1 MRAQQTLTVVQEK
14 KSRMIGKLSGTKPG
28 PTVVIFAGIHGN
40 EPAGV
45 VALEQVF
52 KDLAERDLQQ
62 VQGNFIAFRGNPPA
76 LIRKKRFLSQDL
88 NRMWTEKSIQN
99 ITGKEHEILTSE
111 EGELLQ
117 LGAQL
122 EKILSEYEGP
132 FYFIDLHTT
141 SSDTV
146 PFITVNDALINRK
159 FARLFKVPTILG
171 IEEFLEGPLLSYIN
185 ERGYLGMGFES
196 GSHDSQE
203 SITNNI
209 ALIWLVLWH
218 CGILKDLDAEV
229 IREYEEQL
237 RRSAKGN
244 HHFYEITHREVITH
258 EDDFKMLPGF
268 WNFQRIKKGRPI
280 ARNNE
285 KEIFADRSTLI
296 FMPLYQEQG
305 EEGFFYIR
313 RIPDWVLRFSARIR
327 FWKWHRW
334 ITLLPGVKW
343 AGEDKEKI
351 LVDLRIARFFT
362 RAFFHVLGYRNRT
375 VQHDYLLI
383 TNRELKA
390 KSEMYADCDWYKKK

>member
-1 MRAQQTLTVVQEK
+1 MRAGRSMAIVEEE
-14 KSRMIGKLSGTKPG
+14 KSRIIGHLSGTQPG

-45 VALEQVF
+45 IALEHVL
-52 KDLAERDLQQ
+52 KELADTPPEHLH
-62 VQGNFIAFRGNPPA
+62 GNFIALRGNPPA
-76 LIRKKRFLSQDL
+76 LVRKKRFLSQDL
-88 NRMWTEKSIQN
+88 NRMWTEKSIQH
-99 ITGKEHEILTSE
+99 ITGKDSAELTSE
-111 EGELLQ
+111 EQELLEM
-117 LGAQL
+117 GAQL
-122 EKILSEYEGP
+122 EDIVSKYDGP

-141 SSDTV
+141 SSDTI

-159 FARLFKVPTILG
+159 FARLFKVPTVLG

-203 SITNNI
+203 SITNSI

-218 CGILKDLDAEV
+218 CRILSKMDPES
-229 IREYEEQL
+229 IRKYEEQL
-237 RRSAKGN
+237 KASSKGN
-244 HHFYEITHREVITH
+244 HHFYEITHREVITA

-268 WNFQRIKKGRPI
+268 WNFQRIKKGRPL
-280 ARNNE
+280 ARNNQQ
-285 KEIFADRSTLI
+285 EIFAERGTLI

-327 FWKWHRW
+327 FWNWHRW
-334 ITLLPGVKW
+334 ITVLPGVKW
-343 AGEDKEKI
+343 AGKDKEKI

-375 VQHDYLLI
+375 IQHDYLLI

-390 KSEMYADCDWYKKK
+390 KSEMYADCEWFKKK

>member
-1 MRAQQTLTVVQEK
+1 MAIVGEE
-14 KSRMIGKLSGTKPG
+14 KSRIIGHIKGANPG
-28 PTVVIFAGIHGN
+28 PTVVIFGGIHGN

-45 VALEQVF
+45 IALEEVYEALEEIRPDKLF
-52 KDLAERDLQQ
+52 GE
-62 VQGNFIAFRGNPPA
+62 FIALRGNPPA
-76 LIRKKRFLSQDL
+76 LQHKKRFLEQDL
-88 NRMWTEKSIQN
+88 NRIWTDKVIER
-99 ITGKEHEILTSE
+99 ITKQDPETLTPE
-111 EGELLQ
+111 EGEMLQ
-117 LGAQL
+117 LGTHL
-122 EKILSEYEGP
+122 ENVLAEHSGP

-141 SSDTV
+141 SSETI

-159 FARLFKVPTILG
+159 FARLFKVPTVLG

-196 GSHDSQE
+196 GSHDSPE
-203 SITNNI
+203 SVSNNI

-218 CGILKDLDAEV
+218 SGFLPAIDPAR
-229 IREYEEQL
+229 IRNYEEQL
-237 RRSAKGN
+237 IQSSKGN
-244 HHFYEITHREVITH
+244 DHFYEITHREVITD

-268 WNFQRIKKGRPI
+268 RNFQRIKKGRPL
-280 ARNNE
+280 ARNHTR
-285 KEIFADRSTLI
+285 EIVADRGTLI

-305 EEGFFYIR
+305 EEGFFFIR

-327 FWKWHRW
+327 FWNWHRW
-334 ITLLPGVKW
+334 VTLLPGVKW
-343 AGEDKEKI
+343 AGENKEKI

-390 KSEMYADCDWYKKK
+390 KSEMYSDCAWFKRK